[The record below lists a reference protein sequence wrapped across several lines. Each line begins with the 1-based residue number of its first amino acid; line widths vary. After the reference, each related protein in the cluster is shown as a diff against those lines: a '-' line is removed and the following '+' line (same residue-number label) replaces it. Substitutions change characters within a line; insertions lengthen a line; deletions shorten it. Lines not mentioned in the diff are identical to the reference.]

1 MTKLRE
7 KYRTVDVLMVDD
19 VQFIIGKESTQ
30 EEFFHT
36 FNVLHSAGKQII
48 LSSDRPPKEMETLDE
63 RLYTCYQPSESSL
76 VVLSLVFAKWPGQH
90 WALSLKKKKL
100 CQKFLIGKKASI
112 CFNLHFLINSG
123 IESIPICKLFV
134 HYPSSQFKTG
144 VSDFFHGLI

>member
-1 MTKLRE
+1 MLLLIAAVMCLSLGA
-7 KYRTVDVLMVDD
+7 YPWMYPLV
-19 VQFIIGKESTQ
+19 
-30 EEFFHT
+30 T
-36 FNVLHSAGKQII
+36 FT
-48 LSSDRPPKEMETLDE
+48 DMETLDE

>member
-1 MTKLRE
+1 
-7 KYRTVDVLMVDD
+7 MV
-19 VQFIIGKESTQ
+19 
-30 EEFFHT
+30 T
-36 FNVLHSAGKQII
+36 FT
-48 LSSDRPPKEMETLDE
+48 EMETLDE

-76 VVLSLVFAKWPGQH
+76 VVLSLVFAKGPEQH
-90 WALSLKKKKL
+90 WALSLKKKK
-100 CQKFLIGKKASI
+100 KKTLPKILNRKKTSV